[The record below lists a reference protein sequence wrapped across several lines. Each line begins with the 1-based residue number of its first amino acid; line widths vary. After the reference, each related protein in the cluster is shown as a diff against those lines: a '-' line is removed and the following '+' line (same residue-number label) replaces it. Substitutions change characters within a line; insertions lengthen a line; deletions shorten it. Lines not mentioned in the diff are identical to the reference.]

1 MKNKIN
7 NKNKMNKNK
16 MRFFEGYIDF
26 VNFYYFL
33 LEIMY
38 WKKNFLNEWK
48 KIQLYFLSKKLIYFC

>member
-16 MRFFEGYIDF
+16 IFWRLYDCNRVDF

-38 WKKNFLNEWK
+38 WKKIFKMNGK
-48 KIQLYFLSKKLIYFC
+48 KI

>member
-7 NKNKMNKNK
+7 NRNKMNKNK
-16 MRFFEGYIDF
+16 MRFFWRLYDCNRVDF

-48 KIQLYFLSKKLIYFC
+48 KNIVVFFE

>member
-48 KIQLYFLSKKLIYFC
+48 KNIVVFFE